1 MSYQSTTTHTF
12 IDENP
17 RQPVDRRSNLSQAEF
32 EKTYLFPNRPVIFSD
47 GLRLWKAV
55 RKWTP
60 EYFKSRFS
68 ERKITIDNVNFT
80 VAEFIDLLRHSSH
93 ENPAPYLRAQ
103 KIAEVFP
110 ELLPEIQPP
119 FPYSQSNW
127 GHSKAFPGWIQRFVM
142 PEILIGGKGGRF
154 HALHYDN
161 CHLHAY
167 VAQVYGRKHFYLLPP
182 DQTPFIY
189 PNPEIP
195 NTSLIKNI
203 HQPDEDRFPLFRKA
217 KFISETL
224 EPGEVVFVPNGWWHT
239 TLMPEISI
247 SITWNQVNASNWTE
261 FSTDIQAVYAEK
273 HPALSTL
280 FRLYGNVARLFLK

>member
-1 MSYQSTTTHTF
+1 MSHQSVST
-12 IDENP
+12 
-17 RQPVDRRSNLSQAEF
+17 QPQATAISKQSVDRRSNLSQQEF
-32 EKTYLFPNRPVIFSD
+32 EAAYLFPNRPVIFSD
-47 GLRLWKAV
+47 GLRFWKTLQQ
-55 RKWTP
+55 WTP
-60 EYFKSRFS
+60 DFFKTQFP
-68 ERKITIDNVNFT
+68 ERKIVIDGVNYT
-80 VAEFIDLLRHSSH
+80 VGELIDLIERSSN

-110 ELLPEIQPP
+110 ELLPEIETP
-119 FPYSQSNW
+119 FPYSQVNW
-127 GHSKAFPGWIQRFVM
+127 GHSKALPGWVQRFVM

-189 PNPEIP
+189 PNPEMP

-224 EPGEVVFVPNGWWHT
+224 EPGEVVFVPSGWWHT
-239 TLMPEISI
+239 TLMPETSV
-247 SITWNQVNASNWTE
+247 SITWNYVNDSNWDA
-261 FSTDIQAVYAEK
+261 FSNDIKAIYAEK
-273 HPALSTL
+273 HSVLGKL
-280 FRLYGNVARLFLK
+280 FHLYSHLIKRIL